1 MDFDTILRIGLI
13 VLGIGSIIF
22 VHEMGHFLV
31 AKLVGVRVDGFSLG
45 FPPTGV
51 GFRRTETGLKTTVL
65 PNFLS
70 FTPLE
75 VGGIEKGS
83 QADEIG
89 LSLGDKILA
98 VNDRPTER
106 LDFPGLE
113 GLLRDEWSSG
123 RTVSFLVERED
134 ERLTIG
140 PLEMPPSSDLKGIG
154 LYPHLA
160 AQKKAIASG
169 EAWAFGLD
177 PLERITSVGN
187 KAMPGREDF
196 RRFAAEAISRGTG
209 ILKLHILAPP
219 VDGEETGSERT
230 VALLI
235 QKPDSIPSCVYTL
248 PLLKGREGQTEYR
261 LSLIPIGGYVKMAG
275 DTPGEGQGAP
285 DEFLQKPVGARAAII
300 AAGAATN
307 ILFSLVVF
315 VLAFQ
320 VGVRFYA
327 PLVGGVRD
335 GSAAQKAGLLMG
347 DRVLR
352 INDTAVTGFIDIP
365 SEIAFSDPVEGS
377 VFEIERIENGVKV
390 RKSIRVFPT
399 KNEEAGRL
407 EVGIEPMVSS
417 TVDAIE
423 KDSPLYEAGLRAGDN
438 IVAFGDRAVTDK
450 TSLLRSFHAEAAAG
464 RDSITLRVKRKSEKL
479 DPFTLPI
486 PDEVKRVWR
495 VGITPRMLFR
505 VSAAGPL
512 ASPLEQGDEIF
523 AVNGKHVAP
532 ADLFAF
538 IKKVLGPTLDGEVA
552 FHITGR
558 DEEIIRRRAF
568 LGEKDFRA
576 FHKALTVA
584 CVVRVESMSDKSD
597 FPRVGGTKGAVI
609 VALGGKPF
617 SDLAGMQK
625 LIQDS
630 GGKDL
635 AVRWVAPEGT
645 EKTGRIRPMG
655 QWNTDL
661 RALGIVKLSHVK
673 IDVKLSFVDALSV
686 GVKKSVKFAGDVFKM
701 LRGIFTARLSPKNLG
716 GPVLIVKA
724 SYHFAEDGVGKL
736 LFFLGILGIN
746 LGIINLFP
754 IPILDGGHLV
764 FLAIEKIKGSPVS
777 EPIQVVAQYAGLLA
791 LLLLMIY
798 VTMQDI
804 IKLAK

>member
-13 VLGIGSIIF
+13 ILGIGSIIF

-83 QADEIG
+83 PADEIG
-89 LSLGDKILA
+89 LSLGDRILA

-106 LDFPGLE
+106 LDFLGLE

-134 ERLTIG
+134 ERLTVG
-140 PLEMPPSSDLKGIG
+140 PLEMPPSSDLKGLG
-154 LYPHLA
+154 LYPNLA
-160 AQKKAIASG
+160 AQKKVIASG

-177 PLERITSVGN
+177 PSERITSVGN

-196 RRFAAEAISRGTG
+196 RRFASEAISRGTG

-219 VDGEETGSERT
+219 AAGEESGSERT
-230 VALLI
+230 VVLLI
-235 QKPDSIPSCVYTL
+235 QNPDSKPSCVYTL
-248 PLLKGREGQTEYR
+248 PLLKGSEGQTEYR

-300 AAGAATN
+300 AAGAAMN

-335 GSAAQKAGLLMG
+335 GSAAQKAGLRVG

-365 SEIAFSDPVEGS
+365 SEIAFSDPEEGS
-377 VFEIERIENGVKV
+377 LFEIERMEDGVKV

-407 EVGIEPMVSS
+407 EVGIEPMASS

-423 KDSPLYEAGLRAGDN
+423 KGSPLYEAGLRAGDN
-438 IVAFGDRAVTDK
+438 VVAFGDRAVTDK

-464 RDSITLRVKRKSEKL
+464 RDSITLRVKREDRLL
-479 DPFTLPI
+479 DPFTVPI
-486 PDEVKRVWR
+486 PGKVKRVWR

-512 ASPLEQGDEIF
+512 ASPLEEGDEIF

-538 IKKVLGPTLDGEVA
+538 LKKVLGPTLDGEVA

-558 DEEIIRRRAF
+558 DEEIVRRRAF

-609 VALGGKPF
+609 VALGGKSF

-630 GGKDL
+630 DGKDL
-635 AVRWVAPEGT
+635 AVRWIAPEGT

-673 IDVKLSFVDALSV
+673 IDVKLSFTDALSV
-686 GVKKSVKFAGDVFKM
+686 GLKKSVKFAGDVFKM

-724 SYHFAEDGVGKL
+724 SYHFAEDGLGKL

-777 EPIQVVAQYAGLLA
+777 EPVQVVAQYAGLLV